1 MHLTL
6 RQIQYFV
13 AMVDAGSMTRA
24 AEVLN
29 VAPTGLSMQLKAI
42 EDGFGVV
49 LFKRHSRGVVPTEA
63 GLAFLNH
70 ARWILRQ
77 VKVAELLLSPRAEP
91 QRTLRLGL
99 PPALI
104 RLLGPG
110 VLSCVAERMAGHSLQ
125 VYEGRSRDLERRLQA
140 REIDIIVGYVEQGL
154 AGLLVLPLAEDSL
167 VFVEAT
173 RPGGATGPISI
184 AEVLSTN
191 MVFYGEKSVAW
202 KALHTRAL
210 QDGLPVVEARQV
222 ESVDIWRHLICRG
235 GYTSVTSV
243 GAVIDEVERG
253 EVSIRELGDRQIVLF
268 IGLAIR
274 EDDAIEL
281 WAKAMLKVVTGLLDS
296 QLPCARNHL
305 RRGIDGA

>member
-1 MHLTL
+1 MRLTL

-24 AEVLN
+24 AEDLN
-29 VAPTGLSMQLKAI
+29 VAPTALSMQLKAI

-49 LFKRHSRGVVPTEA
+49 LFKRHSRGVVPTET
-63 GLAFLNH
+63 GLAFLDH
-70 ARWILRQ
+70 ARRILR
-77 VKVAELLLSPRAEP
+77 KVEAAELLLSPRAEP
-91 QRTLRLGL
+91 PRTLRLGL

-110 VLSCVAERMAGHSLQ
+110 VLSGVAEFLPGNRLQ
-125 VYEGRSRDLERRLQA
+125 IYEGWSRDLERRLQA
-140 REIDIIVGYVEQGL
+140 REVDMIVGYVEQGL
-154 AGLLVLPLAEDSL
+154 AGLLILPLAEDSL
-167 VFVEAT
+167 VFVEAA

-191 MVFYGEKSVAW
+191 LVFYGERSVAW
-202 KALHTRAL
+202 KALRTRAL
-210 QDGLPVVEARQV
+210 QDGLPIVGERQV

-235 GYTSVTSV
+235 GCTSVTSI

-253 EVSIRELGDRQIVLF
+253 EVSIRELGDRQIVHS

-274 EDDAIEL
+274 EDDAVEP
-281 WAKAMLKVVTGLLDS
+281 WAKAMLDVVTGLLDS
-296 QLPCARNHL
+296 QLPRARNHL
-305 RRGIDGA
+305 RRRIDEA